1 MFIDTHVHL
10 YDKQFDN
17 DRDEVIRRAIDAG
30 VDAMIVPGIDVATS
44 EAAIDLSDR
53 YDGIYAAV
61 GIHPHESAKLSN
73 GDLDKIEQLSHHKK
87 VVAIGE
93 IGLDYHYD
101 FSPVEQQKDI
111 FRKNLE
117 IAHRRNLPVIIHNRK
132 AIDDTRAILHEAV
145 SMYPDWRNFPPTPY
159 SHETA
164 PKGVLHCFDGTLDDA
179 WEMVNINFHI
189 SFPGILTFKNA
200 KQTAE
205 IASKLSIEFFMLET
219 DAPYMAPVPHR
230 GKRNEPAYVRMV
242 AEKLAELQT
251 LSLED
256 VARSTSYTV
265 YRLFGIGEL
274 ERPKIAYQIRDSL
287 YLNITR
293 RCNADCVFCDRKG
306 EAVVKGHNLRIE
318 KEPSVE
324 EIIEAI
330 GDPTQYKEVVFC
342 GYGEPTIRMDAVK
355 EVARWIKNKGGK
367 VRLNTDGH
375 GGVINKR
382 NIIPELAGLVDT
394 ISISLNSIDPE
405 QYGRLM
411 RIDGKRFHQAMIDF
425 AREAKKHIPEVV
437 MTVVDM
443 DEIDVENARRF
454 VEEEVGVGFKRRPYF

>member
-10 YDKQFDN
+10 YDKQFDA
-17 DRDEVIRRAIDAG
+17 DRDDVIRRAIDAG
-30 VDAMIVPGIDVATS
+30 VTAMIVPGIDVPTS
-44 EAAIDLSDR
+44 EAAIELSER
-53 YDGIYAAV
+53 YDEIYVAV

-73 GDLDKIEQLSHHKK
+73 GDLDTIERLSHQKK

-111 FRKNLE
+111 FRRQL
-117 IAHRRNLPVIIHNRK
+117 AMASRRNLPVIIHNRK
-132 AIDDTRAILHEAV
+132 AIGDTGEILGEAV
-145 SMYPDWRNFPPTPY
+145 NKFPEWRNFPPTPY
-159 SHETA
+159 SHDTA

-179 WEMVNINFHI
+179 WDMTKMNFNI
-189 SFPGILTFKNA
+189 SYPGILTFKNA
-200 KQTAE
+200 KQAAE
-205 IASKLSIEFFMLET
+205 IASRLSIEFFMLET

-230 GKRNEPAYVRMV
+230 GKRNEPAYVRLV
-242 AEKLAELQT
+242 AEKLAELQG

-256 VARSTSYTV
+256 ILRSTSYTV

-274 ERPKIAYQIRDSL
+274 EPPKIAYQIRDSL

-318 KEPSVE
+318 KEPSVD
-324 EIIEAI
+324 EIIESI
-330 GDPTQYKEVVFC
+330 GDPAQYKEVVFC
-342 GYGEPTIRMDAVK
+342 GYGEPTIRLDAVK
-355 EVARWIKNKGGK
+355 DVARWIKEKGGK

-382 NIIPELAGLVDT
+382 NIIPELVGLVDS

-405 QYGRLM
+405 QYGALM

-443 DEIDVENARRF
+443 DDIDVERARRF